1 MARSR
6 DSRRKKMDTGYPW
19 DTEHPRDTLTR
30 SQRFKEAGLGGDMD
44 MQRRAND
51 GYDNEQLKRLRAKKR
66 RQRSRRRKLIAILA
80 LLAIL
85 ATGFIF
91 AYHMFSSNIY
101 DDAEEFQSYANEQ
114 LDDMKA
120 VDKPDNAVTDYDYN
134 SKVSYAIQY
143 NEQNGDEIS
152 ELMKDELSDL
162 KKSYKMQIE
171 GEEKT
176 RQNEAEKGRYSA
188 LIRAILIKS
197 AIYESDNGT
206 TSFVIF
212 SRQCVEDG
220 KDMAMRDEKVIT
232 YLFSTDKKGGIDTL
246 QTMNV
251 DYKEKASEYVYD
263 YIDKKIDEDQL
274 SENWQS
280 YVAPTGDNYEKFVM
294 GKKEVI
300 FYFDQGTVQKKEY
313 GVTAIKVPNMVM
325 GTSIRSAVQDRFI
338 DPEKPMVAITY
349 DDGPGGDAEADILD
363 TLEKN
368 SAVATFFYLG
378 NRVSTYPSL
387 VQRAYDIGC
396 EIGNHS
402 WNHADLTSL
411 KKKDIHK
418 QVDKTNEAIKEIIG
432 SNATAFRPPYG
443 AITEKVTKNVE
454 MPMYLWTVD
463 TLDWKTRSPK
473 KIMKVIKKEK
483 TLDGKII
490 LMHSIYPES
499 AKATKKLIRYLRK
512 NGYQTVT
519 VTELVK
525 YKTGSSPKAG
535 EVYRSLKN

>member
-44 MQRRAND
+44 MRRRAND
-51 GYDNEQLKRLRAKKR
+51 GFDNEQLKRLRAKKR
-66 RQRSRRRKLIAILA
+66 RQRARRRKLIAILA

-101 DDAEEFQSYANEQ
+101 KDAEGFQDYANEQ
-114 LDDMKA
+114 LNDMKA

-162 KKSYKMQIE
+162 KKTYKMKIE
-171 GEEKT
+171 AEEKT

-220 KDMAMRDEKVIT
+220 KDMAMRDEKVST
-232 YLFSTDKKGGIDTL
+232 YLFSTEKMGGIDTL

-274 SENWQS
+274 AENWQS

-402 WNHADLTSL
+402 WSHPDLTTL
-411 KKKDIHK
+411 KKKDIKK
-418 QVDKTNEAIKEIIG
+418 QVKKTNDAVKEIIG

-443 AITEKVTKNVE
+443 AVTDKVTNNVE

-483 TLDGKII
+483 SLDGKII

-499 AKATKKLIRYLRK
+499 AKATKKLITYLRK

-525 YKTGSSPKAG
+525 YKTGNPPKAG